1 MLSMR
6 KLGALAS
13 IAGRRAAN
21 SYDSLLVTQ
30 PIVTKAC
37 TAVVIA
43 AAGDIVCQS
52 LQGASLSATLVEA
65 PEAAPD
71 AVPFDVARVARFA
84 SFAAIMTPLVHAW
97 LLALSKRVRSPVVRV
112 LWDQLLW
119 APIGCVA
126 FLVYNATL
134 QGSPAPLAD
143 ALAKAET
150 VLYANWAVW
159 PMVQLL
165 NFSLVPQ
172 RYQVLVVSGAS
183 FFWSIFLSFVAAAP
197 SVVVK

>member
-52 LQGASLSATLVEA
+52 LQGASL
-65 PEAAPD
+65 
-71 AVPFDVARVARFA
+71 
-84 SFAAIMTPLVHAW
+84 
-97 LLALSKRVRSPVVRV
+97 
-112 LWDQLLW
+112 
-119 APIGCVA
+119 
-126 FLVYNATL
+126 
-134 QGSPAPLAD
+134 
-143 ALAKAET
+143 
-150 VLYANWAVW
+150 
-159 PMVQLL
+159 
-165 NFSLVPQ
+165 
-172 RYQVLVVSGAS
+172 
-183 FFWSIFLSFVAAAP
+183 
-197 SVVVK
+197 